1 MDIPLIPYGRIW
13 NNYQLDLM
21 ANLIL
26 EGASYSYAG
35 WNAEKQCQDV
45 SCYSERNNCRLKAH
59 VTCYASRGFIPFL
72 GLPEGGSDI
81 GWNMLLNYSQCN

>member
-21 ANLIL
+21 TNLIL

-35 WNAEKQCQDV
+35 
-45 SCYSERNNCRLKAH
+45 
-59 VTCYASRGFIPFL
+59 
-72 GLPEGGSDI
+72 
-81 GWNMLLNYSQCN
+81 